1 MDTSIPPK
9 SGTSFLKTCF
19 NGVNALSGIG
29 ILSIPY
35 ALSQGGWMSLIV
47 FITIAVICCYTGI
60 LLQRCIDSSSLV
72 KTYPDIGELAFGRK
86 GKIIV
91 AIFMYLELYLVAI
104 DFLILEG
111 DNLEKLFP
119 NVNFHVFGLKIGGK
133 QGFVLVFS
141 LLVLPTT
148 WFRSL
153 NILAYVSLGGVLASI
168 VLIASVVWVG
178 AFEGVGF
185 HDKGVLV
192 NWTGIPTAM
201 SLYAFCFSGHAV
213 FPMIYTGMRDRR
225 MFPTVLLVCFIICT
239 LGYGL
244 MGVVGYLMYGESLR
258 SQVTLNLP
266 SRSLTSSVAIYT
278 TLINPFTKFA
288 LLVTPIA
295 EAIEGGLGLGL
306 GAAGGKPQ
314 RHYRAAAVGVA
325 VRTALVVSATIVAL
339 AVPFFAYVVALT
351 GSFLSATATMLLPCV
366 CYLKISSR
374 MSRKLGLVETGVCVI
389 IIVVGVGVIGIGTYS
404 SLKQIVQSFQ

>member
-1 MDTSIPPK
+1 METNTPPK

-19 NGVNALSGIG
+19 NGVNALSGVG

-35 ALSQGGWMSLIV
+35 ALSQGGWLSLII
-47 FITIAVICCYTGI
+47 FITLAAICFYTGI

-72 KTYPDIGELAFGRK
+72 RTYPDIGEMAFGRK
-86 GKIIV
+86 GRIIV
-91 AIFMYLELYLVAI
+91 ATFMYLELYLVAI

-119 NVNFHVFGLKIGGK
+119 GASFHVPGLIRVGGR
-133 QGFVLVFS
+133 QGFVLLFS

-153 NILAYVSLGGVLASI
+153 SLLAYVSLGGVLASAI
-168 VLIASVVWVG
+168 LIASVLWVG
-178 AFEGVGF
+178 AADGVGF
-185 HDKGVLV
+185 HERGVAV
-192 NWTGIPTAM
+192 DWAGVPTAM

-225 MFPTVLLVCFIICT
+225 MFPTVLLICFIICT
-239 LGYGL
+239 LAYGV
-244 MGVVGYLMYGESLR
+244 MGVIGYLMYGGSLR

-266 SRSLTSSVAIYT
+266 ARSLSSSVAIYT

-295 EAIEGGLGLGL
+295 EAIEGVLGL
-306 GAAGGKPQ
+306 ADAGKPA
-314 RHYRAAAVGVA
+314 HVS
-325 VRTALVVSATIVAL
+325 VRTALVVSTTVVAL

-351 GSFLSATATMLLPCV
+351 GSFLSATATMLLPCA
-366 CYLKISSR
+366 CYLRISSR
-374 MSRKLGLVETGVCVI
+374 VSGKLGLMETAACVG
-389 IIVVGVGVIGIGTYS
+389 IIVLGLAVIAVGTYT
-404 SLKQIVQSFQ
+404 SLKQIVQSF

>member
-1 MDTSIPPK
+1 MDTNTPPL

-19 NGVNALSGIG
+19 NGVNALSGVG
-29 ILSIPY
+29 MLSIPY
-35 ALSQGGWMSLIV
+35 ALSRGGWLSLTI
-47 FITIAVICCYTGI
+47 FITIAVICFYTGI

-72 KTYPDIGELAFGRK
+72 KTYPDIGEQAFGLK

-119 NVNFHVFGLKIGGK
+119 NVSFHVAGLRIGGK
-133 QGFVLVFS
+133 QGFVVIFS

-168 VLIASVVWVG
+168 VLIASLVWVG
-178 AFEGVGF
+178 AFQGVAF
-185 HDKGVLV
+185 HEKGVLV
-192 NWTGIPTAM
+192 NWAGIPTAM

-225 MFPTVLLVCFIICT
+225 MFPTVLLLCFIICT

-244 MGVVGYLMYGESLR
+244 MGVIGYLMYGESLR

-266 SRSLTSSVAIYT
+266 SRSLASSIAIYT

-295 EAIEGGLGLGL
+295 EAIEGGLGLRA
-306 GAAGGKPQ
+306 AAGGGM
-314 RHYRAAAVGVA
+314 RWRRDATVSVA
-325 VRTALVVSATIVAL
+325 VRTALVVSATVVAL

-351 GSFLSATATMLLPCV
+351 GSFLSSSMTMLLPCV

-374 MSRKLGLVETGVCVI
+374 TPTKLGLVETVVCVGV
-389 IIVVGVGVIGIGTYS
+389 IVVGVGVIGVGTYS
-404 SLKQIVQSFQ
+404 SLKQIVQSL

>member
-1 MDTSIPPK
+1 M

-19 NGVNALSGIG
+19 NGVNALSGVG
-29 ILSIPY
+29 MLSIPF
-35 ALSQGGWMSLIV
+35 ALSQGGWLSLVI
-47 FITIAVICCYTGI
+47 FITIAVICFYTGI

-72 KTYPDIGELAFGRK
+72 KTYPDIGEQAFGRR
-86 GKIIV
+86 GKIVV
-91 AIFMYLELYLVAI
+91 AMFMYLELYLVAI

-119 NVNFHVFGLKIGGK
+119 NVGFHVAGGLCGRIGGK
-133 QGFVLVFS
+133 QGFVVIFS

-153 NILAYVSLGGVLASI
+153 NILAYVSLGGVMASI
-168 VLIASVVWVG
+168 VLIASLLWVG
-178 AFEGVGF
+178 AFEGVAF
-185 HDKGVLV
+185 HEKGVLL
-192 NWTGIPTAM
+192 NWAGVPTAM

-225 MFPTVLLVCFIICT
+225 MFSKVLLLCFVICT

-244 MGVVGYLMYGESLR
+244 MGVIGYLMYGESLR

-266 SRSLTSSVAIYT
+266 SRSVASSIAIYT

-295 EAIEGGLGLGL
+295 EAIEGGLGLRAA
-306 GAAGGKPQ
+306 AAGGGGGK
-314 RHYRAAAVGVA
+314 RWRRDAAVSVA
-325 VRTALVVSATIVAL
+325 VRTALVVSTTVVAL

-366 CYLKISSR
+366 CYLKISSSSR
-374 MSRKLGLVETGVCVI
+374 MPTKLGLVEMVVCVG
-389 IIVVGVGVIGIGTYS
+389 IIVVGVGVIGVGTYS
-404 SLKQIVQSFQ
+404 SLKQIVQSF

>member
-1 MDTSIPPK
+1 MENNTPQK
-9 SGTSFLKTCF
+9 SGTGFFKTCF
-19 NGVNALSGIG
+19 NGVNALSGVG

-35 ALSQGGWMSLIV
+35 ALSQGGWLSLLI
-47 FITIAVICCYTGI
+47 FFAIAIICFYTGI

-86 GKIIV
+86 GKFIV

-119 NVNFHVFGLKIGGK
+119 NANFHVAGLKIGSK
-133 QGFVLVFS
+133 QGFVLIFS

-148 WFRSL
+148 FLRSL
-153 NILAYVSLGGVLASI
+153 NMLAYIALGGVMASVI
-168 VLIASVVWVG
+168 LIASVLWVG
-178 AFEGVGF
+178 AFDGVGF

-192 NWTGIPTAM
+192 NWSGIPTAM

-213 FPMIYTGMRDRR
+213 FPMIYTGMSNRKT
-225 MFPTVLLVCFIICT
+225 FPTVLLICFIICT
-239 LGYGL
+239 IGYGL
-244 MGVVGYLMYGESLR
+244 MGAIGYSMYGESLR

-266 SRSLTSSVAIYT
+266 SNNFGANIAIYT

-288 LLVTPIA
+288 LLITPIA
-295 EAIEGGLGLGL
+295 EAIEDSLHV
-306 GAAGGKPQ
+306 GKQ
-314 RHYRAAAVGVA
+314 RTVSVFI
-325 VRTALVVSATIVAL
+325 RTALVVSTTIVAL

-351 GSFLSATATMLLPCV
+351 GSFLSSTVTMLLPCV
-366 CYLKISSR
+366 FYLKISSR
-374 MSRKLGLVETGVCVI
+374 TSRKLRLELVVCLSIIMIGVG
-389 IIVVGVGVIGIGTYS
+389 IIVVGTSS
-404 SLKQIVQSFQ
+404 SLKQIVHSF